1 MKRLRASGCAV
12 LCLLIAGCQSR
23 ADSQLPRIPASGVLA
38 GEMIDTPV
46 DSEAARYYLEEYLQ
60 GQRRQPEIDRA
71 LAEADHRVG
80 GGIPGRDE
88 LQALTQQFST
98 DLAALYFAT
107 KVLAQPQNRHFRAI
121 FRAEMEKIRSGTVA
135 PLPVNTPSSRVLYVP
150 GWLYRTD
157 PGSGADMADSR
168 RVTAGSGAEAILIE
182 VPESGTIETNAEHVA
197 QAILRYS
204 QDGRVLTLV
213 SASKGGPEIG
223 QALSLLETAR
233 KKHAAALW
241 INAGGLL
248 QGSPLA
254 DFGMRWPQ
262 RWLAWLVRGRYGWNL
277 PSIAS
282 MKTGLS
288 RERYAHW
295 RLPPGVLIVNY
306 LGVPMASQVTA
317 RAHDGYHRM
326 RPLGPNDG
334 LTLLPDAIAPN
345 SLTLLALG
353 QDHFMRN
360 RDPDVEALALPRA
373 ILRWVGETQK
383 AAPQQR

>member
-1 MKRLRASGCAV
+1 
-12 LCLLIAGCQSR
+12 
-23 ADSQLPRIPASGVLA
+23 
-38 GEMIDTPV
+38 MIDTPV
-46 DSEAARYYLEEYLQ
+46 DSEAARYYLEDYLQ
-60 GQRRQPEIDRA
+60 GQRQQPAIDRA
-71 LAEADHRVG
+71 LAEADRRAG
-80 GGIPGRDE
+80 GGTPTRDE
-88 LQALTQQFST
+88 LQTLTQQFSA
-98 DLAALYFAT
+98 DLAALYFAH
-107 KVLAQPQNRHFRAI
+107 KVLAQPQNRRFRAI
-121 FRAEMEKIRSGTVA
+121 FRAEVEKIRSGTLS
-135 PLPVNTPSSRVLYVP
+135 PLPANAPPSRVLYVP

-157 PGSGADMADSR
+157 PGSGADLADSR

-182 VPESGTIETNAEHVA
+182 VPESGTVEANAEQVA

-233 KKHAAALW
+233 KKHAVALW

-288 RERYAHW
+288 RERYANW

-306 LGVPMASQVTA
+306 LGVPMASQITA

-345 SLTLLALG
+345 SLTLLAIG
-353 QDHFMRN
+353 QDHFMVS
-360 RDPDVEALALPRA
+360 RDPDVEARAMPRA

-383 AAPQQR
+383 SAPRRR